1 MNFINNEE
9 FLYGLVLMLIG
20 MTLVFILLGLFFILT
35 SIFQK
40 FCKKKEITIN
50 IAANPKSDI
59 ERLEKI
65 AVISAALIFIKTRHS
80 SLSNS
85 LDKRFTDY
93 DLSLW
98 RNLK

>member
-1 MNFINNEE
+1 MNLINNEE

-20 MTLVFILLGLFFILT
+20 MTLVFILLGIFFILT
-35 SIFQK
+35 SVFQK

-65 AVISAALIFIKTRHS
+65 AVISAGLIFIKTRHA
-80 SLSNS
+80 SLTNS
-85 LDKRFTDY
+85 LDKGFNNY
-93 DLSLW
+93 NLSVW
-98 RNLK
+98 KNLK